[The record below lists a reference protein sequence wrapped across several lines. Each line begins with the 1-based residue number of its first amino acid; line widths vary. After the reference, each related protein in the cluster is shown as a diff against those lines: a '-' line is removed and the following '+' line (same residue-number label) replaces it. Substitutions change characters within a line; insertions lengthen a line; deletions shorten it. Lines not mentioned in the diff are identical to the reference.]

1 MLVSIIIPTLD
12 EAGSIAAMLAALTRL
27 PGAPEVI
34 VVDGGS
40 RDDTCAI
47 ARACGARVITSA
59 RGRGTQLH
67 AGACAARGDALW
79 FLHADT
85 LPPAAAIE
93 RITSALAQDPQTV
106 GGNFTIRFDGDDRA
120 ARFLTWL
127 YPRLRRLGLAYGDS
141 GFFVRRAVYEQCGG
155 FQSFPIFEDLDLLR
169 RLWRHG
175 RFVHLDAQVVT
186 SARRFAGRSFIRT
199 FTRWSILQGLYWLGV
214 HPRHFGRL
222 YAPIRGQRVDSEE
235 TSTCASVI
243 AGENESDETGEAKR
257 ARA

>member
-12 EAGSIAAMLAALTRL
+12 EAPTIGATLAALVGLR
-27 PGAPEVI
+27 GATEVI

-40 RDDTCAI
+40 RDDTVAI
-47 ARACGARVITSA
+47 ARRSGARVIEGA

-67 AGACAARGDALW
+67 VGACAARGDALW

-85 LPPAAAIE
+85 LPPVDAIA
-93 RITSALAQDPQTV
+93 RITAALAHDAQTV
-106 GGNFTIRFDGDDRA
+106 GGNFRLRFDGTDGA

-169 RLWRHG
+169 RLKRRG
-175 RFVHLDAQVVT
+175 RFVHLDAELVT
-186 SARRFAGRSFIRT
+186 SARRFAGRSFALT
-199 FTRWSILQGLYWLGV
+199 FARWSILQGLYWLGV
-214 HPRHFGRL
+214 HPRRL
-222 YAPIRGQRVDSEE
+222 ARGYAPVRGSEHDE
-235 TSTCASVI
+235 TSRT
-243 AGENESDETGEAKR
+243 KR

>member
-12 EAGSIAAMLAALTRL
+12 EAGSIGALLGALTRL
-27 PGAPEVI
+27 PGAPEVT

-59 RGRGTQLH
+59 RGRGAQLH
-67 AGACAARGDALW
+67 AGACAARGDAFW

-85 LPPAAAIE
+85 LPPVDAIAQ
-93 RITSALAQDPQTV
+93 ITSALAQDTQTV
-106 GGNFTIRFDGDDRA
+106 GGNFTIRFDGDERA

-175 RFVHLDAQVVT
+175 RFVQLDAQVVT
-186 SARRFAGRSFIRT
+186 SARRFAGCSFILT

-214 HPRHFGRL
+214 HPRHLGRL
-222 YAPIRGQRVDSEE
+222 YAPIRGRRVDREQASV
-235 TSTCASVI
+235 CASVG
-243 AGENESDETGEAKR
+243 ASKDESDETGKTER